1 MLFASE
7 GMSTVSNDDHRSGIW
22 GPRRG
27 DCASSLIALLTVSA
41 LASLALCGC
50 ATPPE
55 TAEPRGSTGNQRI
68 VVMAPA
74 AAEMLEALGVL
85 DRVVGVGDFVTE
97 PATLDALPRVGAY
110 NAPSVERVVE
120 LRADLFLS
128 AASDAAATAHR
139 RLETLG
145 VKVAALDTSTYDG
158 VFAALSEL
166 GRLLDREARAL
177 TLKRE
182 MRDRLE
188 TIRRTAV
195 GLPPR
200 KVLFVV
206 GRDPLYVAGPASHV
220 DEMIALVGGV
230 NVVHD
235 APSPYLRA
243 SVEAVLE
250 RMPDVIIDTSDN
262 DPAAPRGRLAGDW
275 GQWDFLPA
283 VQHQRVYCVD
293 PSRLV
298 IPGIRLPEMTLL
310 MGKLIQPEA
319 FGEAADDELVRQ

>member
-1 MLFASE
+1 VRVDRLACSLVVAMALGS
-7 GMSTVSNDDHRSGIW
+7 
-22 GPRRG
+22 
-27 DCASSLIALLTVSA
+27 CAH
-41 LASLALCGC
+41 
-50 ATPPE
+50 PPE
-55 TAEPRGSTGNQRI
+55 TDDPRGAAGAQRI

-74 AAEMLEALGVL
+74 VAEMLEALDVL
-85 DRVVGVGDFVTE
+85 DRVVGIGDFVDE
-97 PATLDALPRVGAY
+97 PAALAALPRIGAY

-139 RLETLG
+139 RLESLG
-145 VKVAALDTSTYDG
+145 VTVVALDTSTYDG
-158 VFAALSEL
+158 VFAALSDLGQLL
-166 GRLLDREARAL
+166 GREERARAL
-177 TLKRE
+177 ERE
-182 MRDRLE
+182 MRGRLE
-188 TIRRTAV
+188 MIRRTAT

-220 DEMIALVGGV
+220 DEMIALVGAV

-235 APSPYLRA
+235 APSPYLRV

-262 DPAAPRGRLAGDW
+262 DPAVPRGRLAGDW

-283 VQHQRVYCVD
+283 VRRQRVYCVD

-319 FGEAADDELVRQ
+319 FGEAVDDELVRQ